1 MSRVGIYGGTF
12 DPIHRGHLHVITQL
26 LKRDLIDQLLL
37 IPAGQPL
44 LRSCEPTASGEQ
56 RLKMCELAVS
66 TLPEEIKNKVRVN
79 PIEILRAGPSYAID
93 TVEALSRTFPDDQIY
108 LIVGVD
114 AFSKMNQWHRAQD
127 LQKMVSVIC
136 INRPGYPAT
145 GIDIGA
151 LDAAATTIRQGL
163 NADVPEIVAGFI
175 RENGLYDNQ

>member
-26 LKRDLIDQLLL
+26 FKKDLIDQILL

-56 RLKMCELAVS
+56 RRTMCELAVS

-79 PIEILRAGPSYAID
+79 PIEIMRLGPSYAID
-93 TVEALSRTFPDDQIY
+93 TVEAISQTFPDDQIY
-108 LIVGVD
+108 LIVGAD
-114 AFSKMNQWHRAQD
+114 AFSKMDQWHRAHD
-127 LQKMVSVIC
+127 LQKLVSVIC

-163 NADVPEIVAGFI
+163 SADVPEIVAGFI

>member
-26 LKRDLIDQLLL
+26 FKRDLIDQLLL

-56 RLKMCELAVS
+56 RRKMCELAVS

-108 LIVGVD
+108 LIVGAD
-114 AFSKMNQWHRAQD
+114 AFSKMDQWHRAEE

-136 INRPGYPAT
+136 VNRPGYPVT

-163 NADVPEIVAGFI
+163 SADVPEIVAGFI

>member
-1 MSRVGIYGGTF
+1 LSRVGIYGGTF

-26 LKRDLIDQLLL
+26 FKRDLIDQILL

-56 RLKMCELAVS
+56 RRKMCELAVS
-66 TLPEEIKNKVRVN
+66 SLPEEIKNKVRVN
-79 PIEILRAGPSYAID
+79 PIEILRQGPSYAID
-93 TVEALSRTFPDDQIY
+93 TVESVSQTFPDDQIY
-108 LIVGVD
+108 LIVGAD
-114 AFSKMNQWHRAQD
+114 AFSKMDQWHRVQD

-145 GIDIGA
+145 GIEIEA

-163 NADVPEIVAGFI
+163 SADVPGIVAGFI

>member
-26 LKRDLIDQLLL
+26 FKRDLIDQLLL

-56 RLKMCELAVS
+56 RRKMCELAVS

-108 LIVGVD
+108 LIVGAD
-114 AFSKMNQWHRAQD
+114 AFSKMDQWHRAQD

-145 GIDIGA
+145 GIDIDA

-163 NADVPEIVAGFI
+163 SADVPEIVAGFI
-175 RENGLYDNQ
+175 RENGLYDKQ